1 VGLAITS
8 SLLFESGQL
17 QSAQVRVV
25 LARTNAIIIRSEH
38 YELVAMLD
46 PRGQNFACGATQC
59 TLANY
64 VKFFALAFAKGRQ
77 KRWER
82 SMKSICGI
90 ALVLG
95 LLSQTT
101 NSMADYAIM
110 GPGSVTCGKFA
121 ADYRQNPD
129 QVDNLFFTW
138 AQGFM
143 SGFNITET
151 TGTYRDMTA
160 VPIDAQKKFILNYC
174 DQHPSLEYAKAV
186 MELYHY
192 KLPLKKTPP
201 ASSR

>member
-1 VGLAITS
+1 
-8 SLLFESGQL
+8 LL
-17 QSAQVRVV
+17 
-25 LARTNAIIIRSEH
+25 
-38 YELVAMLD
+38 
-46 PRGQNFACGATQC
+46 
-59 TLANY
+59 
-64 VKFFALAFAKGRQ
+64 FAKGRQ

-90 ALVLG
+90 AFVLG

-110 GPGSVTCGKFA
+110 GPGSVSCGKFA

-151 TGTYRDMTA
+151 TGSYRDMTA

>member
-1 VGLAITS
+1 
-8 SLLFESGQL
+8 
-17 QSAQVRVV
+17 
-25 LARTNAIIIRSEH
+25 
-38 YELVAMLD
+38 
-46 PRGQNFACGATQC
+46 
-59 TLANY
+59 
-64 VKFFALAFAKGRQ
+64 
-77 KRWER
+77 
-82 SMKSICGI
+82 MKSICGI

-110 GPGSVTCGKFA
+110 GPGSVSCGKFA

-143 SGFNITET
+143 SGFNVTET

-186 MELYHY
+186 MELYHH

>member
-1 VGLAITS
+1 
-8 SLLFESGQL
+8 
-17 QSAQVRVV
+17 
-25 LARTNAIIIRSEH
+25 
-38 YELVAMLD
+38 
-46 PRGQNFACGATQC
+46 
-59 TLANY
+59 
-64 VKFFALAFAKGRQ
+64 
-77 KRWER
+77 
-82 SMKSICGI
+82 MKSICGI

-101 NSMADYAIM
+101 NSIADYAIM
-110 GPGSVTCGKFA
+110 GPGSVTCSKFA

-186 MELYHY
+186 MELYHK

>member
-1 VGLAITS
+1 
-8 SLLFESGQL
+8 
-17 QSAQVRVV
+17 
-25 LARTNAIIIRSEH
+25 
-38 YELVAMLD
+38 
-46 PRGQNFACGATQC
+46 
-59 TLANY
+59 
-64 VKFFALAFAKGRQ
+64 
-77 KRWER
+77 
-82 SMKSICGI
+82 MKSICGI
-90 ALVLG
+90 AFVLG

-101 NSMADYAIM
+101 NSIADPAIM

-160 VPIDAQKKFILNYC
+160 VPIDVQKKFILNYC
-174 DQHPSLEYAKAV
+174 NQHPSLEYAKAV

-192 KLPLKKTPP
+192 KLPLKKTAP

>member
-1 VGLAITS
+1 MHERNHCSQRTLRIRGDVAPGAKTLLAGS
-8 SLLFESGQL
+8 
-17 QSAQVRVV
+17 
-25 LARTNAIIIRSEH
+25 
-38 YELVAMLD
+38 M
-46 PRGQNFACGATQC
+46 QC

-64 VKFFALAFAKGRQ
+64 VKFSLLLFAERPSEALGAFD
-77 KRWER
+77 EID
-82 SMKSICGI
+82 MGI

-95 LLSQTT
+95 LLNQTT

-110 GPGSVTCGKFA
+110 GPGSVTCSKFE

-143 SGFNITET
+143 SGFNITEA

-174 DQHPSLEYAKAV
+174 DQHPV
-186 MELYHY
+186 
-192 KLPLKKTPP
+192 T
-201 ASSR
+201 

>member
-1 VGLAITS
+1 MIVALLRECLTHS
-8 SLLFESGQL
+8 SVRILFISRQCSTPGAKTLLTGS
-17 QSAQVRVV
+17 
-25 LARTNAIIIRSEH
+25 
-38 YELVAMLD
+38 
-46 PRGQNFACGATQC
+46 TQC

-64 VKFFALAFAKGRQ
+64 VKFSPLLFAKWPSEALGAFDEIDMWDCTCIVASEPNDKFNGR
-77 KRWER
+77 
-82 SMKSICGI
+82 
-90 ALVLG
+90 
-95 LLSQTT
+95 
-101 NSMADYAIM
+101 YAIM

-129 QVDNLFFTW
+129 QVDNLFFSW

>member
-1 VGLAITS
+1 
-8 SLLFESGQL
+8 
-17 QSAQVRVV
+17 
-25 LARTNAIIIRSEH
+25 
-38 YELVAMLD
+38 MLD
-46 PRGQNFACGATQC
+46 PRGQNFAGWINAVYPRKLCEIFHPCFLQR
-59 TLANY
+59 
-64 VKFFALAFAKGRQ
+64 GRQ

-201 ASSR
+201 GSSR